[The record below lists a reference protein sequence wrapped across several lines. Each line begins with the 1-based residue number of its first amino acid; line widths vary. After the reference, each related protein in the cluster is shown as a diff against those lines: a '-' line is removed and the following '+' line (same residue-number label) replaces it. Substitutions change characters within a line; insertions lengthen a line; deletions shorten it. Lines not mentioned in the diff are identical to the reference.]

1 MIKILSYLGVMA
13 LAFVAMPAHAQWTEA
28 SSTALVNSAIN
39 SLSSALYN
47 GLVIVI
53 PVAVAVG
60 AFFFFYAWVRGIF
73 SNRR

>member
-1 MIKILSYLGVMA
+1 M
-13 LAFVAMPAHAQWTEA
+13 FTEA
-28 SSTALVNSAIN
+28 SSTALVTSALT
-39 SLSSALYN
+39 SLSSAMYA
-47 GLVIVI
+47 GLVLII